1 LAQGA
6 DGHGAG
12 ASNGAPALAGQ
23 AVVRCV
29 ALTKW
34 FGGVQALRGVSLDV
48 HAGRVLGLVGD
59 NGAGKST
66 LVKILSGLHR
76 PDGGEIWLGEERLDH
91 LTPHSARD
99 HGIETVYQDLAL
111 CENLDAVSNVVLGQE
126 PTIFSLGPVRIVDRR
141 AASRIARERLAVV
154 GAALPDL
161 GQSVRRLSGGQRQA
175 VAIARATMRAHRLI
189 MFDEP
194 TAALG
199 IQQTQAT
206 ISLIRGVADQGVAT
220 IVISHNMEDVFAV
233 ADRIVV
239 LRLGN
244 VVLDTPIGETSREE
258 VMACI
263 TMGRTSTT
271 APS

>member
-1 LAQGA
+1 LA
-6 DGHGAG
+6 HGTNGDAG
-12 ASNGAPALAGQ
+12 AAAPDSAAAPAGSP
-23 AVVRCV
+23 VVRCIR
-29 ALTKW
+29 LTKW
-34 FGGVQALRGVSLDV
+34 FGGVQALRGISLDV
-48 HAGRVLGLVGD
+48 NGGQVLGLVGD

-66 LVKILSGLHR
+66 LVKILSGIHR
-76 PDGGEIWLGEERLDH
+76 PDGGEIWLGEEQVDH
-91 LTPHSARD
+91 LTPHSARE

-126 PTIFSLGPVRIVDRR
+126 PVLLSVGPLRIVDRR
-141 AASRIARERLAVV
+141 AASRIARKRLQVV
-154 GAALPDL
+154 GASLPDL

-199 IQQTQAT
+199 VHQTKAT
-206 ISLIRGVADQGVAT
+206 LSLIRGVADQGVAT

-233 ADRIVV
+233 ADRIVA

-244 VVLDTPIGETSREE
+244 VALDAPIGETSREE

-263 TMGRTSTT
+263 TMGRR
-271 APS
+271 

>member
-1 LAQGA
+1 VGVP
-6 DGHGAG
+6 D
-12 ASNGAPALAGQ
+12 GAPGPVGQ

-29 ALTKW
+29 GLTKW
-34 FGGVQALRGVSLDV
+34 FGGVQALRGNSLDV
-48 HAGRVLGLVGD
+48 YAGQVLGLVGD

-66 LVKILSGLHR
+66 LVKILSGIHR
-76 PDGGEIWLGEERLDH
+76 ADGGEIWLGDEQVDH
-91 LTPHSARD
+91 LTPQSARE

-126 PTIFSLGPVRIVDRR
+126 PTLFTLGPLRIVDRR
-141 AASRIARERLAVV
+141 GAARIARARLEVV
-154 GAALPDL
+154 GASLPDL
-161 GQSVRRLSGGQRQA
+161 AQSVRRLSGGQRQA

-199 IQQTQAT
+199 IHQTKAT
-206 ISLIRGVADQGVAT
+206 IALIRGVADQGVAT

-244 VVLDTPIGETSREE
+244 VALDTPLGETSREE

-263 TMGRTSTT
+263 TMGRQRTT
-271 APS
+271 PGGS